1 MNEKLQIKDLINI
14 QLEER
19 HFELKSNIF
28 DLLIRRST
36 KALCIF
42 LKFVIFQ
49 QMSLNL
55 RKITFEYRKQC
66 VILMIL
72 FWFEESQVL
81 Y

>member
-28 DLLIRRST
+28 DLLIHRFP

-55 RKITFEYRKQC
+55 RKNYF
-66 VILMIL
+66 
-72 FWFEESQVL
+72 
-81 Y
+81 